1 MLGVNWRQPNSI
13 STDHFITGLK
23 KAYKLCK
30 EQIRLKQISSK
41 VRYDRKS
48 NKKISPLHAGDF
60 VLVKNHK
67 PVNKIDN
74 RWCDD
79 NYEVIDHPDDNIP
92 VFEVKNTRTGKV
104 ISHHRNDLL
113 LLYKRGTDTQLTYS
127 DYSKVSILSQDE
139 DKVPSGTIDN
149 DLSEHVV
156 NSSSI
161 NHSQSD
167 PTSTMQ
173 FSSESVHNNGKQ
185 NISGSS
191 SSHEVYSSSSDIDW
205 SNIRLDNRDQA
216 DQVTRTRSGR
226 ITKPPV
232 KLNLCI
238 VPSDYQVV

>member
-1 MLGVNWRQPNSI
+1 MNWRQPTSI
-13 STDHFITGLK
+13 STDRFITGLK
-23 KAYKLCK
+23 KACKLCK

-41 VRYDRKS
+41 VRSDHKL
-48 NKKISPLHAGDF
+48 NKKISPLHVGDI

-74 RWCDD
+74 RGCDD
-79 NYEVIDHPDDNIP
+79 NYEVIDHPDDKIP

-104 ISHHRNDLL
+104 ITRHRNDLL

-127 DYSKVSILSQDE
+127 DYSNVSILSQDE
-139 DKVPSGTIDN
+139 VIVPSSTIDN

-167 PTSTMQ
+167 PTSTVQ
-173 FSSESVHNNGKQ
+173 FSSESVHSNGKL

-205 SNIRLDNRDQA
+205 SNIRLDNKDQA

>member
-1 MLGVNWRQPNSI
+1 M
-13 STDHFITGLK
+13 
-23 KAYKLCK
+23 
-30 EQIRLKQISSK
+30 
-41 VRYDRKS
+41 
-48 NKKISPLHAGDF
+48 
-60 VLVKNHK
+60 KNHK

-74 RWCDD
+74 RGCDD
-79 NYEVIDHPDDNIP
+79 NYEVIDHPDDKIP

-104 ISHHRNDLL
+104 ITRHRNDLL

-127 DYSKVSILSQDE
+127 DYSNVSILSQDE
-139 DKVPSGTIDN
+139 VIVPSSTIDN

-167 PTSTMQ
+167 PTSTVQ
-173 FSSESVHNNGKQ
+173 FSSESVHSNGKL
-185 NISGSS
+185 NSS
-191 SSHEVYSSSSDIDW
+191 SSHEVYSSSFDIDW
-205 SNIRLDNRDQA
+205 SNIGLYNRDQA

-226 ITKPPV
+226 ITKPSV